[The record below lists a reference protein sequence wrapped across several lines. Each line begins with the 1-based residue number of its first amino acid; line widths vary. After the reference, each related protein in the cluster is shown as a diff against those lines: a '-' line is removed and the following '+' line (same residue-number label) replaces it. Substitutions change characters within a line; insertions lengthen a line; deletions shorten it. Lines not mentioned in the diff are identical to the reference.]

1 MALLTRRFKKF
12 IKRKEVRRTDQGDR
26 ERKPNNKEEERRC
39 FNCDKVGYI
48 AANCRVK
55 QNKGKKAF
63 AATWDDEDDELD
75 ISDSEVSEF
84 GFIASIDN
92 EQNDYLDEDVTDGDI
107 YTAFENADPRAVLC
121 LWMFFWMAIP
131 CWFGLSMPIGYSS
144 LINAL
149 GLIFWDL
156 ICFMPP
162 TTMSLS
168 HADKA
173 VLEMERN
180 CDQKLAEHKEESPQ
194 YLMHIQEE
202 HAALYFRE
210 DLHRRLLSTDFKM
223 QVDGI
228 EMLHKVLEFLP
239 ELFDMLRIEWYTLTV
254 SEAAIFLPCL
264 VEKVGK
270 GKSKAVPIPNIV
282 EASSVN
288 QEGELTEL
296 SLVGGPSAITSIG
309 SSEASVNDI
318 IITNVEKAGSI
329 LCTLPVKNHDPG
341 DPSLLQL
348 AIIQPNSMVEA
359 ASDVWQQ
366 VGKGKSKAVPIPN
379 IVEASSVNQEGEL
392 TVLSL
397 VGGPSAIT
405 SIGSSEASVNDI
417 IITNVE
423 KAGSILCTLPVK
435 NHDPGD
441 PSLLQLAIIQPNSMV
456 EAASDVVNERD
467 HSDDSPFTPVLSKKA
482 AKKAAKAAKI
492 KNLSSSKGKS

>member
-121 LWMFFWMAIP
+121 LWMFFWMAIL

-144 LINAL
+144 LINAP

-168 HADKA
+168 HQDSLLKILALESESKDSTEKLQEEIQKRSEEVERLQEEVDKHEQHRDSLEKQVGQLQTILEEKEQLVLRSVDREKELEDKKTEADKA
-173 VLEMERN
+173 VQEMERN

-239 ELFDMLRIEWYTLTV
+239 KLFDMLRIEWYTLTV

-296 SLVGGPSAITSIG
+296 SLVGGPSAITTIG
-309 SSEASVNDI
+309 SPEASVNDI

-329 LCTLPVKNHDPG
+329 LCTLPVKNHY
-341 DPSLLQL
+341 
-348 AIIQPNSMVEA
+348 
-359 ASDVWQQ
+359 
-366 VGKGKSKAVPIPN
+366 
-379 IVEASSVNQEGEL
+379 
-392 TVLSL
+392 
-397 VGGPSAIT
+397 
-405 SIGSSEASVNDI
+405 
-417 IITNVE
+417 
-423 KAGSILCTLPVK
+423 
-435 NHDPGD
+435 PGD

-492 KNLSSSKGKS
+492 ENLSSSKGKS